1 MAGLLVAAGLL
12 LLVAGLLVQ
21 LGGPRW
27 LGWLGWL
34 GWFGHLPGD
43 IRIERDNLHVY
54 APISSMLLISL
65 LLSLLWALL
74 RRLL

>member
-21 LGGPRW
+21 LGGPR
-27 LGWLGWL
+27 WL

-74 RRLL
+74 RRLF

>member
-1 MAGLLVAAGLL
+1 LRPFAGLLVAAGLL
-12 LLVAGLLVQ
+12 LVVAGLLVQ
-21 LGGPRW
+21 LGW
-27 LGWLGWL
+27 LR
-34 GWFGHLPGD
+34 WFGHLPGD

-54 APISSMLLISL
+54 APIVSMLLISL